1 MRVVYLPANKQPVED
16 AIHAAQVSGDVL
28 LLPWGTFCQL
38 GQELGG
44 GHSAALSWLR
54 TLVSATG
61 RPVAFSAPS
70 CEMAGEAHIL
80 TPAAWSEERALGW
93 LGGLH
98 EEVEAILGPTSLFHE
113 RSDGSRARL
122 D

>member
-1 MRVVYLPANKQPVED
+1 MRVVHLPANKQRVQD
-16 AIHAAQVSGDVL
+16 AIHGAQAPGEAL

-38 GQELGG
+38 GSELGG
-44 GHSAALSWLR
+44 GHATAVDWLR
-54 TLVSATG
+54 TLAATSNC
-61 RPVAFSAPS
+61 PVAFGAPS
-70 CEMAGEAHIL
+70 CEMAGEAHVI
-80 TPAAWSEERALGW
+80 TPPGWSEERTLGW

-98 EEVEAILGPTSLFHE
+98 EEVEAMLGPTSLFHE